1 MRRTADDE
9 VGEIRRRLRARAD
22 PRVAR
27 LVRSARG
34 CSCRFHGVIP
44 PEVRAVARRVVRR
57 HRRDRGLGPVLAV
70 AEALWKSPYHE
81 ERSAAIHALASLA
94 RRLENRHWDLFRRW
108 ILETTCLHHCDGV
121 AVELLGTL
129 VKRDRAWLHVLRHWS
144 RSSSPWVRRASVT
157 ALLPRTRQM
166 GDAEAALEACEGL
179 MRDPSPRVQAA
190 VAALL
195 REALEAD
202 AALARDFLDR
212 WRGKARRPILAG
224 VPARPRPF
232 FFR

>member
-1 MRRTADDE
+1 MRRAANDE
-9 VGEIRRRLRARAD
+9 VREIRQRLRMRAD

-27 LVRSARG
+27 LARNAQK
-34 CSCRFHGVIP
+34 CSCRFHGVVP

-57 HRRDRGLGPVLAV
+57 HRRDRGMGPVLAV
-70 AEALWKSPYHE
+70 AQALWRSPYHE

-108 ILETTCLHHCDGV
+108 VLGARCLDHCDGV
-121 AVELLGTL
+121 AADLVGTL

-144 RSSSPWVRRASVT
+144 RSPSPWVRRASAT

-195 REALEAD
+195 RESLEAD
-202 AALARDFLDR
+202 PELTRDFLDR
-212 WRGKARRPILAG
+212 WKGKARKAILAG
-224 VPARPRPF
+224 ARARPL
-232 FFR
+232 FR